1 MDRIGI
7 IRLSSLGDIILTEP
21 VCACL
26 KENFP
31 EVSITYFT
39 REIYLPVL
47 EMFADVDND
56 ISFQIPGAH
65 EKINDLRGAL
75 SRTSEKFDLVLDLHK
90 NIRSRVIMNILRAD
104 EKLTYSKKRFFRQFA
119 VWFKRKKKWIRT
131 IDNYF
136 AALDYLRLKIARKI
150 PTLVVPDEFRR
161 KAEEY
166 LAGIDFETNNYVI
179 LAIGASHP
187 PKQYP
192 LTQFA
197 ELAGKIHHDYGVKI
211 LMVDSRWPQDRRI
224 FDELKSKGIAEF
236 GFGLDIR
243 LLAALC
249 KDAKA
254 VISNDSGVMHLA
266 AATDVPTAGLFG
278 PTHPVLGF
286 APAGEKSVAVTRDER
301 CAPCS
306 LHGARKCYRDRQY
319 CFTDMTAEFILSRF
333 DRYLR

>member
-31 EVSITYFT
+31 GASITYFT
-39 REIYLPVL
+39 REAYLPVL
-47 EMFADVDND
+47 EMFADVDN
-56 ISFQIPGAH
+56 SVAFQIPGAH

-75 SRTSEKFDLVLDLHK
+75 SQTTGKFDLVLDLHK

-104 EKLTYSKKRFFRQFA
+104 EKLTYSKKRLFRQFA
-119 VWFKRKKKWIRT
+119 VWFKRKKKSTRT

-136 AALDYLRLKIARKI
+136 APLDYLHLKIARKA
-150 PTLVVPDEFRR
+150 PALVIPDEFKR

-192 LTQFA
+192 LGQFA
-197 ELAGKIHHDYGVKI
+197 ELAGRIHTDYGWKI
-211 LMVDSRWPQDRRI
+211 LIVDSRLPNNLKT
-224 FDELKSKGIAEF
+224 FDEIKSRGIAEF
-236 GFGLDIR
+236 GFGLNIR

-249 KDAKA
+249 KNAKA

-266 AATDVPTAGLFG
+266 AAVDVPTAGLFG

-286 APAGEKSVAVTRDER
+286 APSGEKSVAVTTDES

-319 CFTDMTAEFILSRF
+319 CFTNMTAEFILSRF
-333 DRYLR
+333 DKLLR

>member
-31 EVSITYFT
+31 KVSITFFT

-47 EMFADVDND
+47 EMCRDVDD
-56 ISFQIPGAH
+56 HVAFQIPGAH
-65 EKINDLRGAL
+65 ERINDLRGAL
-75 SRTSEKFDLVLDLHK
+75 SKGGAKFDLVLDLHK

-104 EKLTYSKKRFFRQFA
+104 EKLTYSKKRLFRQFA
-119 VWFKRKKKWIRT
+119 VWFKRKKKTTRT

-136 AALDYLRLKIARKI
+136 SALDYLRLKISRKT
-150 PTLVVPDEFRR
+150 PELVIPDEFSR

-166 LAGIDFETNNYVI
+166 LAGIGFAADKYVV

-192 LTQFA
+192 PVQFA
-197 ELAGKIHHDYGVKI
+197 NLAVKIYNNYGVKI
-211 LMVDSRWPQDRRI
+211 LVVDSRWPQNRRI
-224 FDELKSKGIAEF
+224 FDELKSKGIAQF

-249 KDAKA
+249 KNARA

-286 APAGEKSVAVTRDER
+286 APAGDKSVAVSTDES

-306 LHGARKCYRDRQY
+306 LHGARKCYRDKQY
-319 CFTDMTAEFILSRF
+319 CFTNMTAEFILSRF
-333 DRYLR
+333 EKYLR

>member
-31 EVSITYFT
+31 DATITFFT
-39 REIYLPVL
+39 REAYLPLL
-47 EMFADVDND
+47 EMFPSVDGH
-56 ISFQIPGAH
+56 IAFQIPGVH

-75 SRTSEKFDLVLDLHK
+75 SGIDGKFNLVLDLHK
-90 NIRSRVIMNILRAD
+90 NIRSRVIMNILPAN
-104 EKLTYSKKRFFRQFA
+104 EKLTYSKRRFFRQFA
-119 VWFKRKKKWIRT
+119 VWFKRKQKWIRT
-131 IDNYF
+131 IDSYF
-136 AALDYLRLKIARKI
+136 SAFDYMRLKIARETPALII
-150 PTLVVPDEFRR
+150 PDQFKREGEQFL
-161 KAEEY
+161 AEI
-166 LAGIDFETNNYVI
+166 GFEANKYVI

-192 LTQFA
+192 IDQFA
-197 ELAGKIHHDYGVKI
+197 ELAGRINIDYGWKI
-211 LMVDSRWPQDRRI
+211 LMVDSQ
-224 FDELKSKGIAEF
+224 KSKDMNALLKLKPKDSVGIWY
-236 GFGLDIR
+236 GLDIR

-249 KDAKA
+249 KSAKA
-254 VISNDSGVMHLA
+254 VVSNDSGIMHLA

-286 APAGEKSVAVTRDER
+286 APAGEKSVTITTDES

-306 LHGARKCYRDRQY
+306 LHGARKCYRDKQY
-319 CFTDMTAEFILSRF
+319 CFTNMTADFILSRF
-333 DRYLR
+333 EKYLR